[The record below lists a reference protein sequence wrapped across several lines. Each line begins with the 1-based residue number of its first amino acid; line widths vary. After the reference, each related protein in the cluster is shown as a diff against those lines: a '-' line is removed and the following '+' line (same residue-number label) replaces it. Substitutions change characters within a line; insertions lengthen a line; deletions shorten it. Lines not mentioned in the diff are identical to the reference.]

1 MLATTSDGG
10 VNGFVSPNLPM
21 TLDPINEASFNLRKA
36 SLNLPSQRK
45 AVALYKAPVVQN
57 KYKRVISHF
66 NKPKNSYT
74 NGHRLEPI
82 ATTKSSG
89 QDFEAQFLAESKE
102 GLTIDSHRKPL
113 DLNSPVSPSPGMSEY
128 DGANESVQSRPIA
141 GTYMA

>member
-1 MLATTSDGG
+1 MTIDTQMMGNTSDGTTPA
-10 VNGFVSPNLPM
+10 GFVSPSLPA

-74 NGHRLEPI
+74 NGQRLEPI
-82 ATTKSSG
+82 VT
-89 QDFEAQFLAESKE
+89 SK
-102 GLTIDSHRKPL
+102 
-113 DLNSPVSPSPGMSEY
+113 N
-128 DGANESVQSRPIA
+128 
-141 GTYMA
+141 GTM